1 MTRAHTLAWTRLTPQ
16 TSPPIAPT
24 SPLAWRLPACPT
36 LLFRHLAEGLQ
47 FFVIPVQGLLRD
59 VLNGFRPTGPRPRR
73 RRADHQCL
81 VAHRYADFLAQATGL
96 QQPLGQP
103 QSEPIAHLLNPSKH
117 GPKVAET
124 QSSANQSSQYP
135 QPTQPQSAPPCFA
148 AFATFA
154 CGSCLSEHRCTQIR

>member
-1 MTRAHTLAWTRLTPQ
+1 MTRTHALAWTRLTPQ
-16 TSPPIAPT
+16 ISPPAAQT

-47 FFVIPVQGLLRD
+47 FFVIPVQCLLRD

-73 RRADHQCL
+73 RRADHQRL
-81 VAHRYADFLAQATGL
+81 VAHRYADFLAQTTGL

-103 QSEPIAHLLNPSKH
+103 QSEPIPHLLNPSMH

-124 QSSANQSSQYP
+124 QPFANQFS
-135 QPTQPQSAPPCFA
+135 QPTQPQFAPPRRA
-148 AFATFA
+148 R
-154 CGSCLSEHRCTQIR
+154 LQYNK